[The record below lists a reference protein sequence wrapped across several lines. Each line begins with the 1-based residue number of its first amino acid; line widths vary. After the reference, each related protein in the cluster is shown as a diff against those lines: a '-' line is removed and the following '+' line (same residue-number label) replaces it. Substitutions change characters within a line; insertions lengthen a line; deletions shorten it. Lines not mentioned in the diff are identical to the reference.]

1 MKRIRNLPTFVKI
14 STLVILL
21 LFAAVALAF
30 RIGSPDTP
38 VDINNPVGL
47 LEKSYTDTGRD
58 RQLETYVWYPTEAIG
73 LVEVYEDNAV
83 FKGFS
88 AIKNAPLKD
97 QKHPL
102 IIMSHGSGGNRGN
115 QGWLAPDLARQG
127 AIVVAANH
135 PGSTSRDSAAA
146 TNILAWNRPQ
156 DISFLIDSVLA
167 DGELAQL
174 IDPERIA
181 VVGHSLGGYTS
192 FAIGG
197 GELSIDQFTQY
208 CQDFPDNPDCAFYRN
223 GEVDFA
229 QVDRSKFEKNYKDD
243 RVSAVV
249 VIDPAYAKAFK
260 AESLE
265 NRAPTLLIAPPSAE
279 LDFGDLKVDYLA
291 QQAQLGENYIEMSGA
306 YHFTYLPECKPIGYY
321 LLSVVEKDGELL
333 CLPEEGQSRAEYHA
347 ETSAFIVDFLQAET
361 ILSESKEG

>member
-1 MKRIRNLPTFVKI
+1 MKRIRNLPLYVKI
-14 STLVILL
+14 PAVIIVL
-21 LFAAVALAF
+21 LFGAVALAF

-47 LEKSYTDTGRD
+47 IEKSYVDTSRD
-58 RQLETYVWYPTEAIG
+58 RQLDTYVWYPTEAIG
-73 LVEVYEDNAV
+73 LVEVVDDNAV

-88 AIKNAPLKD
+88 AIRNAPMKD
-97 QKHPL
+97 QTHPL
-102 IIMSHGSGGNRGN
+102 IILSHGSGGNRAN

-156 DISFLIDSVLA
+156 DVSFLIDSVLA
-167 DGELAQL
+167 DEELAQL
-174 IDPERIA
+174 IDPTRIA

-197 GELSIDQFTQY
+197 GELSIDQFAEY
-208 CQDFPDNPDCAFYRN
+208 CNDFADNPDCMFYRN
-223 GEVDFA
+223 GGVDFS
-229 QVDRSKFEKNYKDD
+229 QVDRGQFEKNYKDD

-260 AESLE
+260 PDSLE
-265 NRAPTLLIAPPSAE
+265 GRTPTLLIAPPSASLE
-279 LDFGDLKVDYLA
+279 FGDLKVDYLA
-291 QQAQLGENYIEMSGA
+291 EQAQLNDNYVEMSGA
-306 YHFTYLPECKPIGYY
+306 YHFTYLPECKPIGFY
-321 LLSVVEKDGELL
+321 LLMVVEEDGEML
-333 CLPEEGQSRAEYHA
+333 CWPEENKTRAEFHQETTGLITTFLRA
-347 ETSAFIVDFLQAET
+347 EA
-361 ILSESKEG
+361 ILN